1 MLRPWRPEDA
11 PSIARHADD
20 PQVAAN
26 LRDVFPCPYQLSDA
40 EEFIRLCRAAEPEQA
55 IFRAI
60 VVDGQAVGSVALT
73 RGTDVCRRSA
83 ELGYWLGR
91 ALWGRGIM
99 TKAVEEM
106 CRTGF
111 EAWDIVRIYAEP
123 FAHNPP
129 SAGEGGLRSGGRHA
143 LRHME
148 KRPAAGL
155 LHVRPAAAG
164 DPVGLPQA
172 AEGAGVLLQ
181 AVPQPLEEGFG
192 DFPGNLL
199 RAAGETVHIVQQKG
213 EQQRVLCDAGDR
225 VVQMVQ
231 QIELVFHR

>member
-1 MLRPWRPEDA
+1 
-11 PSIARHADD
+11 
-20 PQVAAN
+20 
-26 LRDVFPCPYQLSDA
+26 
-40 EEFIRLCRAAEPEQA
+40 
-55 IFRAI
+55 
-60 VVDGQAVGSVALT
+60 
-73 RGTDVCRRSA
+73 
-83 ELGYWLGR
+83 
-91 ALWGRGIM
+91 
-99 TKAVEEM
+99 
-106 CRTGF
+106 
-111 EAWDIVRIYAEP
+111 
-123 FAHNPP
+123 
-129 SAGEGGLRSGGRHA
+129 
-143 LRHME
+143 ME

-181 AVPQPLEEGFG
+181 AVPQPLEEVFG

-231 QIELVFHR
+231 QIELVFNR

>member
-1 MLRPWRPEDA
+1 MDVMLRPWRPEDA

-40 EEFIRLCRAAEPEQA
+40 EEFIRLGRAAEPEQA

-91 ALWGRGIM
+91 AFWGRGIM

-123 FAHNPP
+123 FAHN
-129 SAGEGGLRSGGRHA
+129 AGSRRVLEKAGFALEGVMRCGIWKNGRLRDYCMYA
-143 LRHME
+143 
-148 KRPAAGL
+148 
-155 LHVRPAAAG
+155 
-164 DPVGLPQA
+164 
-172 AEGAGVLLQ
+172 
-181 AVPQPLEEGFG
+181 
-192 DFPGNLL
+192 LL
-199 RAAGETVHIVQQKG
+199 RPETP
-213 EQQRVLCDAGDR
+213 
-225 VVQMVQ
+225 
-231 QIELVFHR
+231 

>member
-1 MLRPWRPEDA
+1 MRTAARRPAVQARYPLIFLGFPTSSRPVPPYPAFLSYLVCPHWRPEDA

-123 FAHNPP
+123 FAHN
-129 SAGEGGLRSGGRHA
+129 AGSRRVLEKAGFALEGVMRCGIWKNGRLRDYCMYA
-143 LRHME
+143 
-148 KRPAAGL
+148 
-155 LHVRPAAAG
+155 
-164 DPVGLPQA
+164 
-172 AEGAGVLLQ
+172 
-181 AVPQPLEEGFG
+181 
-192 DFPGNLL
+192 LL
-199 RAAGETVHIVQQKG
+199 RPETP
-213 EQQRVLCDAGDR
+213 
-225 VVQMVQ
+225 
-231 QIELVFHR
+231 